1 MAEVNDVMYTIVEK
15 IRYVDFEERVSL
27 YQDNLSKLF
36 CDAWYIR
43 FINKGKKKDCTPF
56 KRKLIPFFYMC

>member
-15 IRYVDFEERVSL
+15 ITYVDFEERVNL
-27 YQDNLSKLF
+27 YQDNPSKLF

-43 FINKGKKKDCTPF
+43 FINKGKKK
-56 KRKLIPFFYMC
+56 RLYSV